1 MFGKKNL
8 YIVDYLIGE
17 NKEKSYSKKN
27 IFKKIYHSKNVSA
40 RLKSNFFI
48 TLRNEYKKNW

>member
-27 IFKKIYHSKNVSA
+27 IFKKIYHSKNVIA
-40 RLKSNFFI
+40 RLKNNFFI